1 VDDGPY
7 PGRPRSRAAAAC
19 AAGPDSGDERFRA
32 FFEHVPVGVALC
44 SPEGQF
50 RDVNPT
56 ARRLL
61 RVLGVDPDT
70 GGLLDLF
77 RKLPA
82 GDGSARRRDL
92 MRVSR
97 GELPVARWD
106 LGPVPVHEPGT
117 IDLREPADG
126 GPAPGP
132 RRDLSPAAQ
141 AGPWPVSLGRWMG
154 MTVVRVV
161 LGERGWLL
169 AHLEDTTRRRLERDH
184 LVRLAL
190 HDPLTGLANRTLVAQ
205 ELESAL
211 ARSCARGSAVGVLY
225 LDLVGFKRVND
236 THGHRA
242 GDEILVAVARRLNG
256 SLRASDLAGRLGGD
270 EFLALLG
277 DVADETALG
286 EIARRVSVSV
296 NRPVTVTGARVPVQ
310 VSLGAV
316 LSRPDESPADLV
328 GRADAA
334 MYAAKHSQGADPT
347 ALR

>member
-1 VDDGPY
+1 MDDGPDQ
-7 PGRPRSRAAAAC
+7 GILGSRTTAARAV
-19 AAGPDSGDERFRA
+19 GPDSGDERFRA

-61 RVLGVDPDT
+61 RASGVDPDT
-70 GGLLDLF
+70 GGLLDLC
-77 RKLPA
+77 RNLPA
-82 GDGSARRRDL
+82 GEDRAHRRDL

-97 GELPVARWD
+97 GEMPVAHWD
-106 LGPVPVHEPGT
+106 LGPVRVPEPGT

-126 GPAPGP
+126 GPAPGL

-141 AGPWPVSLGRWMG
+141 AGPWPVPPGRWMG

-169 AHLEDTTRRRLERDH
+169 VHLEDTTGRRLERDH
-184 LVRLAL
+184 LLRLAL

-225 LDLVGFKRVND
+225 LDLIGFKQVND

-242 GDEILVAVARRLNG
+242 GDEILRAVAQRLDG

-286 EIARRVSVSV
+286 EIARRVSAAV

-347 ALR
+347 VLR